1 METLFDHLPIYGSVD
16 LLWRNAKCK
25 CEFTNKS
32 AQPRLTST
40 AQNNQVQNLQ
50 YILRFVKTQSKA
62 TDPTLGKYIDY
73 YEWNIAFQTQRGVC
87 CFCCRGIF
95 LCWSS
100 SSDHLYYLQCVH
112 HKKSLLLHLSRYY
125 EFFGGGYTVSKAW
138 NGRKIQSCHR
148 NILVSLRHIIRAYS
162 SG

>member
-16 LLWRNAKCK
+16 LLWRNAK

-73 YEWNIAFQTQRGVC
+73 YEWNIAFFV
-87 CFCCRGIF
+87 
-95 LCWSS
+95 
-100 SSDHLYYLQCVH
+100 VH
-112 HKKSLLLHLSRYY
+112 SATSIK
-125 EFFGGGYTVSKAW
+125 
-138 NGRKIQSCHR
+138 
-148 NILVSLRHIIRAYS
+148 
-162 SG
+162 